1 MSPENVVYSD
11 PKSHPDN
18 VNRPNINQEATIL
31 GTTVV
36 FFVRLTHLSKV
47 DP

>member
-18 VNRPNINQEATIL
+18 ANLPNINQEATIL
-31 GTTVV
+31 GTAVV
-36 FFVRLTHLSKV
+36 FFVSLTHSSRA